1 MTCVPEGLLGL
12 FSWVNVICIQNLECS
27 WEEKPLRWETVGPCG
42 EGAGT
47 CTSAVPLTRSSVL
60 LVLPSAEEE
69 GKLQP
74 RLACLSQI
82 SKHGAANCYT
92 PENWEGLYHSF
103 MSLSAAP
110 GRGDCKLIPWAG
122 GQAVVRENLFWS
134 WLPLAQQSYTPN
146 PPPIASAFSKPCS
159 VVVPQRPQTSSV
171 QSSVILLAGG
181 IWQCLGMFVAVTAN
195 GRSCW
200 HLVGRGQ
207 GCCNAQEHL
216 LQEKMP
222 RSTVS
227 LVLRLGTPALD
238 GYPWALADWG
248 ELDFAGT
255 LALGLIQK
263 IPSK

>member
-74 RLACLSQI
+74 RLVCLSQI
-82 SKHGAANCYT
+82 SKHGGANCHT

-110 GRGDCKLIPWAG
+110 GRGTVSSSHGPGARQWSVKTSFGPGFPW
-122 GQAVVRENLFWS
+122 LS
-134 WLPLAQQSYTPN
+134 SPTPLT
-146 PPPIASAFSKPCS
+146 
-159 VVVPQRPQTSSV
+159 
-171 QSSVILLAGG
+171 
-181 IWQCLGMFVAVTAN
+181 
-195 GRSCW
+195 
-200 HLVGRGQ
+200 
-207 GCCNAQEHL
+207 HL
-216 LQEKMP
+216 L
-222 RSTVS
+222 
-227 LVLRLGTPALD
+227 
-238 GYPWALADWG
+238 
-248 ELDFAGT
+248 
-255 LALGLIQK
+255 
-263 IPSK
+263 